1 MKRYFSL
8 LITVF
13 FILVFAGFA
22 SATNGDNLMAIGPIA
37 RSMGGVGVAAPQ
49 DAISAVFANPAA
61 MCFGP
66 YCPGTEV
73 NFGGTLF
80 MPKVDASIVAS
91 DGSIIS
97 AESDRKV
104 YAIPAIGLSVPIT
117 NNWRFGLAAY
127 GVSGLGVDYRGTSID
142 NTPLPGSGGTFP
154 LA

>member
-1 MKRYFSL
+1 MKRHFVV
-8 LITVF
+8 LIAIIFVLAFT
-13 FILVFAGFA
+13 GFA

-37 RSMGGVGVAAPQ
+37 RSMGGVGIAAPQ
-49 DAISAVFANPAA
+49 DAIGAVFANPAA

-80 MPKVDASIVAS
+80 MPKVDATVTTS
-91 DGSIIS
+91 DGNVIS
-97 AESDRKV
+97 ADSARKV

-142 NTPLPGSGGTFP
+142 TTALPGSGGTF
-154 LA
+154 A

>member
-1 MKRYFSL
+1 MRRYLSAL
-8 LITVF
+8 LAVF
-13 FILVFAGFA
+13 FVLMFMGFA

-80 MPKVDASIVAS
+80 MPKVDATVTTS
-91 DGSIIS
+91 DGSVIS
-97 AESDRKV
+97 ADGDK
-104 YAIPAIGLSVPIT
+104 
-117 NNWRFGLAAY
+117 
-127 GVSGLGVDYRGTSID
+127 
-142 NTPLPGSGGTFP
+142 
-154 LA
+154 